1 LLVKGGVIVTQALE
15 IEPHFCDLLFLLER
29 QTIGIFKHDEYTHE
43 TIQSN
48 GILYPTK
55 SIEAGKDEKRDL
67 YAMCSGIIMLFVFCV
82 QIIQGTN
89 HEQMFASHEPT
100 TSVILMD
107 KKVAQA

>member
-1 LLVKGGVIVTQALE
+1 MI
-15 IEPHFCDLLFLLER
+15 CFLLER
-29 QTIGIFKHDEYTHE
+29 QTIGTFRHNEYTDD

-48 GILYPTK
+48 GIFISYQVNRGRARK
-55 SIEAGKDEKRDL
+55 GI
-67 YAMCSGIIMLFVFCV
+67 CSGIIMLFVFCV

-100 TSVILMD
+100 TSDILLD

>member
-1 LLVKGGVIVTQALE
+1 MPMRPSQG
-15 IEPHFCDLLFLLER
+15 
-29 QTIGIFKHDEYTHE
+29 
-43 TIQSN
+43 